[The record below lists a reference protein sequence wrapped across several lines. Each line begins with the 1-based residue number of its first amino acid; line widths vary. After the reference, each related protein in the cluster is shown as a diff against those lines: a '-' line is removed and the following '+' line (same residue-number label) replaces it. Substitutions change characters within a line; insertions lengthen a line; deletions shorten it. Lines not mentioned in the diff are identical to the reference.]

1 MCHVLEWELIA
12 APYVLK
18 VAGQRMIIQNE
29 EKRVRL
35 KVNRVLSLTMTADH
49 ALDLYSNTAA
59 APDSPYLDR
68 ISIVLPSA
76 PRLARTP
83 AGFPQEEEEEG
94 MGREDRFPLWEAA
107 LGAGVAAVFAASLV
121 GVYLSMPDSDYSF
134 LKLPRNLHEL
144 QILTGHLENYTSDYT
159 VQVLIGYCDVYIFM
173 QTFMIPGTI
182 FMSLLV
188 GALFGQLR
196 GVALVVFAAS
206 AGASSCYFLSKL
218 IGKPLVFVLWPDKL
232 TFFQKQVA
240 KRREKLLNYMLFL
253 RVNPTLPNTFINL
266 ASPIVDVPF
275 HTFLLATLIGL
286 IPAAYVTV
294 RARIALGE
302 LTSLSD
308 LYDTQSVALLF
319 LIGVVSSIRL
329 AEAFIS
335 LEHPLVT
342 KFRHEKIAYRAI
354 KDMACEYQQML
365 ELLRKAPFLADGVL
379 SQDPLIRLQF
389 HGDDQILRFYA
400 ASQRLVLEV
409 S

>member
-1 MCHVLEWELIA
+1 
-12 APYVLK
+12 
-18 VAGQRMIIQNE
+18 
-29 EKRVRL
+29 
-35 KVNRVLSLTMTADH
+35 
-49 ALDLYSNTAA
+49 
-59 APDSPYLDR
+59 
-68 ISIVLPSA
+68 
-76 PRLARTP
+76 
-83 AGFPQEEEEEG
+83 

-107 LGAGVAAVFAASLV
+107 LGAGVAAVFAAVLV
-121 GVYLSMPDSDYSF
+121 GVYLSMLDSDYSF

-218 IGKPLVFVLWPDKL
+218 IGKPLVFMLWPDKL
-232 TFFQKQVA
+232 TVT
-240 KRREKLLNYMLFL
+240 
-253 RVNPTLPNTFINL
+253 PTLPNTFINL
-266 ASPIVDVPF
+266 ASPMVDVLF

-294 RARIALGE
+294 RAGIALGE

-319 LIGVVSSIRL
+319 LIGVVS
-329 AEAFIS
+329 
-335 LEHPLVT
+335 VT
-342 KFRHEKIAYRAI
+342 PALLS
-354 KDMACEYQQML
+354 KDKAQE
-365 ELLRKAPFLADGVL
+365 KAPE
-379 SQDPLIRLQF
+379 I
-389 HGDDQILRFYA
+389 A
-400 ASQRLVLEV
+400 AGAS
-409 S
+409 